1 MASSRAAAAPFA
13 LCILLLASPA
23 VSATFLFDDGKSAS
37 KGKSKDKAAVDVE
50 WRSATATWYGD
61 AEGDGSTGG
70 ACGYG
75 TLVDVVPMK
84 ARVGSVSPVL
94 FKGGEGCGACYKVR
108 CLDHGIC
115 SRRAVT
121 VIVTDECPGGG
132 PCGGGNTHFDLS
144 GAAFSR
150 MAIAGAGAHLRDRGQ
165 LKVIYRRT
173 ACKYGGKNI
182 AFHVN
187 EGSTSF
193 WLSLLVEFEDG
204 EGDIG
209 SMQLKQA
216 NSAKWLDM
224 KHVWGATWCLYGGP
238 TAGPFSVRLT
248 TLSAPKTLTAR
259 DVIPRNWAPKGTYS
273 SRLNF
278 EASL

>member
-1 MASSRAAAAPFA
+1 MASSRAAAGPFA

-23 VSATFLFDDGKSAS
+23 VSATFLFDGGKSAAKS
-37 KGKSKDKAAVDVE
+37 KGKGKEAVDVE
-50 WRSATATWYGD
+50 WRPATATWYGE

-94 FKGGEGCGACYKVR
+94 FKGGEGCGACYKRV
-108 CLDHGIC
+108 CACI
-115 SRRAVT
+115 
-121 VIVTDECPGGG
+121 
-132 PCGGGNTHFDLS
+132 
-144 GAAFSR
+144 
-150 MAIAGAGAHLRDRGQ
+150 
-165 LKVIYRRT
+165 RT

-209 SMQLKQA
+209 SMQLKQVNGVNRA
-216 NSAKWLDM
+216 I
-224 KHVWGATWCLYGGP
+224 
-238 TAGPFSVRLT
+238 F
-248 TLSAPKTLTAR
+248 
-259 DVIPRNWAPKGTYS
+259 
-273 SRLNF
+273 
-278 EASL
+278 

>member
-1 MASSRAAAAPFA
+1 MASSRAFA
-13 LCILLLASPA
+13 LFLLCALLPA
-23 VSATFLFDDGKSAS
+23 LPISTAFLFGGGKSAAAA
-37 KGKSKDKAAVDVE
+37 KAGVDME
-50 WRSATATWYGD
+50 WRPATATWYGE
-61 AEGDGSTGG
+61 AEGDGSDGG

-94 FKGGEGCGACYKVR
+94 FKDGEGCGACYKVK

-121 VIVTDECPGGG
+121 VIVTDECPGGLCAFG
-132 PCGGGNTHFDLS
+132 RTHFDLS
-144 GAAFSR
+144 GAAYSR
-150 MAIAGAGAHLRDRGQ
+150 MAVAGAGGRLRDRGQ
-165 LKVIYRRT
+165 LNVVYRRT

-182 AFHVN
+182 AFRVN
-187 EGSTSF
+187 EGSTNF

-209 SMQLKQA
+209 SMQIKQA
-216 NSAKWLDM
+216 NSVEWLDM
-224 KHVWGATWCLYGGP
+224 RHVWGATWCLVRGP
-238 TAGPFSVRLT
+238 LVGPFSVRLT
-248 TLSAPKTLTAR
+248 TLSARKTLTAR
-259 DVIPRNWAPKGTYS
+259 DVIPRNWTPKATYT

-278 EASL
+278 QPSL

>member
-1 MASSRAAAAPFA
+1 MAKILAINA
-13 LCILLLASPA
+13 LCASVHALHRHPWGSVRVRDAGGRGADEGAGGVGEPGAVQGWRGVRRLLQGPVPRPRHLLAPRRHRHRHRRVPRRRPLRRRQHALRPQRRRLQQDGRRRRRGAPA
-23 VSATFLFDDGKSAS
+23 RPW
-37 KGKSKDKAAVDVE
+37 AAQ
-50 WRSATATWYGD
+50 GD
-61 AEGDGSTGG
+61 LPKR
-70 ACGYG
+70 AC
-75 TLVDVVPMK
+75 
-84 ARVGSVSPVL
+84 AR
-94 FKGGEGCGACYKVR
+94 
-108 CLDHGIC
+108 I
-115 SRRAVT
+115 
-121 VIVTDECPGGG
+121 
-132 PCGGGNTHFDLS
+132 
-144 GAAFSR
+144 
-150 MAIAGAGAHLRDRGQ
+150 
-165 LKVIYRRT
+165 RT

-193 WLSLLVEFEDG
+193 WLSVLVEFEDG

-259 DVIPRNWAPKGTYS
+259 DVIPRNWTPKGTYS

-278 EASL
+278 DASL